1 MSRFLCALHLPHVQ
15 LQVLGGAGGAGWG
28 GGGGGGGLAGG
39 DGGGG
44 EPGVWFAGAAGAPA
58 DIVGK
63 YLIEVHAS
71 TVRATQPRRIPLH
84 RRATSLEIRDLVEDI
99 CKRSEVFLMIL
110 LECATHW
117 L

>member
-1 MSRFLCALHLPHVQ
+1 MSGLLFL
-15 LQVLGGAGGAGWG
+15 VLGEVRGQVEAALAAEEGEGELELECGKHGVEASK
-28 GGGGGGGLAGG
+28 GLCS
-39 DGGGG
+39 
-44 EPGVWFAGAAGAPA
+44 
-58 DIVGK
+58 I
-63 YLIEVHAS
+63 AS

-110 LECATHW
+110 LECATNW